1 MFTTPQ
7 AASPTPPLSA
17 FFAEVVCDAGA
28 SPPRTATS
36 SPPNGGNCTIRDATR
51 RRHAEGRLLMLQNPP
66 PLPEQ
71 SQVAA
76 PKSARPGG
84 SSMVAP
90 GIGRAAPMSARAR
103 PRRPLTRSWG
113 SHTQAR
119 DAEFAGTRRTP
130 PTKTPTFPHQHAE
143 KSPLQQHVV
152 SYNPRL
158 APRASAPRRN
168 KTPEPEAVPGSGGG
182 GWGIRTPEGLHPTR
196 FPSVRHR
203 PLGESSVHIVPDN
216 HKQ

>member
-103 PRRPLTRSWG
+103 PRRPLTRSLG

-119 DAEFAGTRRTP
+119 DAEFAGTRHTP
-130 PTKTPTFPHQHAE
+130 PTKTPTFPHQQAE

-152 SYNPRL
+152 SYNPNQT
-158 APRASAPRRN
+158 PTYGHRAAWV
-168 KTPEPEAVPGSGGG
+168 KGQKVCPESR
-182 GWGIRTPEGLHPTR
+182 IFT
-196 FPSVRHR
+196 
-203 PLGESSVHIVPDN
+203 D
-216 HKQ
+216 

>member
-1 MFTTPQ
+1 MFTTRTS
-7 AASPTPPLSA
+7 SPTPPLLA
-17 FFAEVVCDAGA
+17 FFAEGVCDAGA

-36 SPPNGGNCTIRDATR
+36 PPPNGGNCTIRGATR
-51 RRHAEGRLLMLQNPP
+51 RRHAVARLLMLQNPP

-152 SYNPRL
+152 SYNPITRSRR
-158 APRASAPRRN
+158 RAR
-168 KTPEPEAVPGSGGG
+168 
-182 GWGIRTPEGLHPTR
+182 RTPVADNKKPALADR
-196 FPSVRHR
+196 A
-203 PLGESSVHIVPDN
+203 PDFRWS
-216 HKQ
+216 

>member
-1 MFTTPQ
+1 MSVIVLPKTQTTSPTTPHCWRF
-7 AASPTPPLSA
+7 SPRWSA
-17 FFAEVVCDAGA
+17 LWAPHRPE
-28 SPPRTATS
+28 PRPYRQQT
-36 SPPNGGNCTIRDATR
+36 GGNCTIRGATR

-152 SYNPRL
+152 SYNPGLHPER
-158 APRASAPRRN
+158 APPRRE

-203 PLGESSVHIVPDN
+203 PLGESSGA
-216 HKQ
+216 

>member
-103 PRRPLTRSWG
+103 LQHPLTQSCG
-113 SHTQAR
+113 GHTQAR
-119 DAEFAGTRRTP
+119 DAVFAGTRRAP

-152 SYNPRL
+152 SYNP
-158 APRASAPRRN
+158 
-168 KTPEPEAVPGSGGG
+168 
-182 GWGIRTPEGLHPTR
+182 GLHPERAPQARENPGT
-196 FPSVRHR
+196 
-203 PLGESSVHIVPDN
+203 
-216 HKQ
+216 